1 MVRRG
6 IARAGTG
13 LAVGAL
19 LTAALVGVLA
29 LGSIARI
36 PFPPFTVFG
45 WLVRVFP
52 GRLVIFG
59 LDLMVRVLE
68 GLGFDIENTAKT
80 AEQVLAV
87 ASFFAAGLVV
97 GLLFFVLVRT
107 TEGLR
112 IKRYGLAVGGVIG
125 LFSVAVTVV
134 QGVPLSTAG
143 KVGFMI
149 WVLGLF
155 LVCGWGIALL
165 RVATFP
171 AAATAPAQASA
182 EPATAAV
189 PVGGSSGA
197 ESIGPPVE
205 ISPPAEAHAISRR
218 RFIIQMG
225 GLAATIIVVGAG
237 VGAVLRA
244 QVTSEAVG
252 PDVAP
257 IPFPNADSPVQ
268 PAPGTRPEYTAV
280 ADHFTLD
287 IDLTAPLIYEAG
299 WRLTVDGLVATPL
312 SLRLDQI
319 KSGFKTVDQFAT
331 PGVHLQYARGT
342 SHRDHALDRR
352 PPS

>member
-36 PFPPFTVFG
+36 PFTPFTVFE
-45 WLVRVFP
+45 WLVRVLP

-87 ASFFAAGLVV
+87 ASFFAAGLVT

-107 TEGLR
+107 TDGLR

-134 QGVPLSTAG
+134 QGVPPSTAG
-143 KVGFMI
+143 KVGFVI

-155 LVCGWGIALL
+155 LLWGWGIARLHI
-165 RVATFP
+165 ATFP
-171 AAATAPAQASA
+171 AAAAAPAQASA
-182 EPATAAV
+182 ETAPTAV
-189 PVGGSSGA
+189 PAGGSSGA
-197 ESIGPPVE
+197 AEGYGAESVGAVD
-205 ISPPAEAHAISRR
+205 ISRR
-218 RFIIQMG
+218 QRSTRSAG
-225 GLAATIIVVGAG
+225 GASSSRWG
-237 VGAVLRA
+237 
-244 QVTSEAVG
+244 
-252 PDVAP
+252 
-257 IPFPNADSPVQ
+257 
-268 PAPGTRPEYTAV
+268 
-280 ADHFTLD
+280 
-287 IDLTAPLIYEAG
+287 G
-299 WRLTVDGLVATPL
+299 W
-312 SLRLDQI
+312 
-319 KSGFKTVDQFAT
+319 
-331 PGVHLQYARGT
+331 
-342 SHRDHALDRR
+342 R
-352 PPS
+352 PPSSWSERE